1 MPDRDPRTRPPR
13 RRALRPLGVLAALF
27 FGAAEPAGA
36 QVIQNPVYVDD
47 STAAADAIAQARA
60 RLAAGDA
67 TEAVR
72 LLQEVLEAEGD
83 RLLPSDGDQDL
94 FVTVRRRIHSEIL
107 DRPELLTRHRALFGA
122 AAEARL
128 NTGDEAGVARSY
140 FLTPAGL
147 DATIRLAERRLE
159 AAQFDAAWRTLEPAV
174 SHPDFL
180 GERAARAAALL
191 DRTRTYTESRGADLL
206 AARFADSLGTPGP
219 ADAPLL
225 PAPPLNLGLST
236 LEIGPNVA
244 LDDLVARPLASA
256 PMPRPA
262 PSAEPD
268 QRSTPTRR
276 ASGRFTP
283 LHYVLPTVTPDAV
296 YVNDGRSVSAYER
309 FTLGM
314 IWRTDYA
321 EDERRTQTS
330 HVTSG
335 RNAIEDLAA
344 VAVSGRFAVAV
355 GGIATRGVREDDDRA
370 HAFDARTG
378 MRRWSVSVDEIS
390 PLLAEGSFRGPA
402 AIDQGSAVLGVM
414 KSIKERRLLS
424 FYLVGLD
431 LVTGRTRWIRPLGS
445 SGTLPYG
452 AVAKIADIP
461 ALSDGLIYQMDS
473 LGFIAATDTVTGDLR
488 WIRRL
493 PVQNTINP
501 IRRTWDGSR
510 PVVHA
515 GVVYTTT
522 PDRRNVLAL
531 DAETGQ
537 ILSSRPASDFRDP
550 EYLLAADGHIVA
562 VAEERITS
570 LAFDRFTDGSA
581 SPALILEARGSSIDG
596 RVAVAGPRVLVPTP
610 EGVRVARADAAGPEE
625 ARLAP
630 LDRTGNLVALVSEL
644 VVADA
649 SNLHTYLIWD
659 TAERVL
665 RERMAAS
672 PHDPAPAVTF
682 VELAHR
688 AGRNDRI
695 LPAVDA
701 ALAAIARNPLD
712 DHNARA
718 RSRLFESL
726 WSMVAPDDRRGASP
740 GIPPDLEP
748 ALIDRL
754 GQAASTP
761 PQRVR
766 FLLAEGAIHEANDAG
781 ERAVAAY
788 QRILDTPT
796 LSETKFESGGV
807 EARADAEAAKGLS
820 RVLRR
825 HGAAV
830 YRAFAAEA
838 DRALASL
845 GTQSDPSLF
854 AAVAKRYPVAPAA
867 SRAWLR
873 AAEQYERQARPRRAL
888 AALEDAHAAA
898 ENSLE
903 RDPEFLGELTG
914 RLIVALIDTGRL
926 ESAAAAIRR
935 ARETVIPG
943 MIPTVRGETASL
955 DSLAER
961 VRARRASA
969 GRLPDI
975 GLPPE
980 NARTEL
986 LAGWI
991 VERTLISPDA
1001 QPTTESVL
1009 LRSDD
1014 ALALFR
1020 TNHTGGVREVWRAP
1034 MQAGAVT
1041 LANTWDAVYIL
1052 EPGERVRRIVRID
1065 RDTGAAVWRGSL
1077 SNDFIPADATGLVTS
1092 GVFVAIDHRTMAFVR
1107 TDGAAEAIDLG
1118 SGARLWSRPAILPAV
1133 ADAAADADTLLI
1145 IGSLDPPQ
1153 RGRDAENARPAALTL
1168 DLRTG
1173 ETIDRLEPALGALRW
1188 ARLTS
1193 DGVAILG
1200 GDAGVL
1206 AYDLLRER
1214 QQWLAEDLVGVR
1226 TIDAW
1231 PVGDRVIILGDDAS
1245 LWQIDFGDGRP
1256 HARALDTLGRL
1267 TRTIQIGESPRI
1279 ADTGSHLVV
1288 TSLNGVLAFDR
1299 AGELVGAD
1307 RRADDLPVAIGAIGA
1322 AYAVTATINP
1332 AFVDAGAL
1340 WHDLYIISTPSGS
1353 LAQRRLINL
1362 EARPDR
1368 VAILDGRILISAGKA
1383 VLVID
1388 APAQ

>member
-1 MPDRDPRTRPPR
+1 MPDRDPRTRPQSRP
-13 RRALRPLGVLAALF
+13 ALCLLVLLSVA
-27 FGAAEPAGA
+27 FGADRHAHA
-36 QVIQNPVYVDD
+36 QTVQNPVYVDD

-60 RLAAGDA
+60 RLAAGDP

-83 RLLPSDGDQDL
+83 RLLPTDEDSDL
-94 FVTVRRRIHSEIL
+94 FTMVRSRVHDEML
-107 DRPELLTRHRALFGA
+107 ARPELLARHRALFGPA
-122 AAEARL
+122 AAARL
-128 NTGDEAGVARSY
+128 TAGDEVGVARDH
-140 FLTPAGL
+140 FLTSPGL
-147 DATIRLAERRLE
+147 DATLRLAERRLE

-174 SHPDFL
+174 THPDFQ
-180 GERAARAAALL
+180 GQRASHAAALL
-191 DRTRTYTESRGADLL
+191 DRIRMYTDAAGAGRL
-206 AARFADSLGTPGP
+206 ASMFADAL
-219 ADAPLL
+219 DAPEPSAPPRV
-225 PAPPLNLGLST
+225 PAPPLNLGLNT
-236 LEIGPNVA
+236 LEAGPSVA
-244 LDDLVARPLASA
+244 LDDLVARPLATA

-268 QRSTPTRR
+268 PRSTPTRR
-276 ASGRFTP
+276 AAGRFTP

-296 YVNDGRSVSAYER
+296 FINDGRTVSAYER
-309 FTLGM
+309 FTLGL

-321 EDERRTQTS
+321 DDDRRTQTS

-344 VAVSGRFAVAV
+344 VAVSGRSAVAV

-378 MRRWSVSVDEIS
+378 EPRWSIGVEDLS
-390 PLLAEGSFRGPA
+390 PTLAEGSFRGPA
-402 AIDQGSAVLGVM
+402 TINQGVAVFGVM

-424 FYLVGLD
+424 FYLVGVD
-431 LVTGRTRWIRPLGS
+431 LMSGRPRWTRPLGS

-452 AVAKIADIP
+452 AVAKIADLP
-461 ALSDGLIYQMDS
+461 VLADGLIYQMDS

-501 IRRTWDGSR
+501 IRRTWDGAR
-510 PVVHA
+510 PVVHT

-522 PDRRNVLAL
+522 PDRRSILAL
-531 DAETGQ
+531 DAETGA
-537 ILSSRPASDFRDP
+537 ILSSRPAADFRDP
-550 EYLLAADGHIVA
+550 EYLLAVDGHLVA
-562 VAEERITS
+562 VGEERITS
-570 LAFDRFTDGSA
+570 LAFARFTDGSA
-581 SPALILEARGSSIDG
+581 APALILDARASSIDG
-596 RVAVAGPRVLVPTP
+596 RVAVAGSRVLVPTP

-630 LDRTGNLVALVSEL
+630 LDSTGNLVALESEL
-644 VVADA
+644 VAADA
-649 SNLHTYLIWD
+649 SRLHTYLIWD

-688 AGRNDRI
+688 AGRHDRI

-726 WSMVAPDDRRGASP
+726 WAMVTPDDRNGPDRGV
-740 GIPPDLEP
+740 PPELEP

-754 GQAASTP
+754 GQSASTP

-766 FLLAEGAIHEANDAG
+766 YLLAEGAIHEANDAG
-781 ERAVAAY
+781 EQAVASY

-820 RVLRR
+820 RIVRR
-825 HGAAV
+825 HGAGV
-830 YRAFAAEA
+830 YLAFTAEA
-838 DRALASL
+838 DRALSSL
-845 GTQSDPSLF
+845 GRQSDPALY
-854 AAVAKRYPVAPAA
+854 AALAKRYPVAPAA
-867 SRAWLR
+867 SRAWLL
-873 AAEQYERQARPRRAL
+873 AAEQYDRQGRPRRAL
-888 AALEDAHAAA
+888 AALEDGLAAA
-898 ENSLE
+898 ENALE
-903 RDPEFLGELTG
+903 RDPDFLGELTG
-914 RLIVALIDTGRL
+914 RLIVALIDAGRL

-935 ARETVIPG
+935 ARESAVPG
-943 MIPTVRGETASL
+943 LIPTVSGETASL

-961 VRARRASA
+961 VRARRATA
-969 GRLPDI
+969 GRLPEI
-975 GLPPE
+975 GLPQE

-991 VERTLISPDA
+991 IERALLNPDT

-1014 ALALFR
+1014 AIGLYR

-1034 MQAGAVT
+1034 ITPGAIT

-1052 EPGERVRRIVRID
+1052 EPGERSRRIVKID
-1065 RDTGAAVWRGSL
+1065 RDSGAVEWRGSL
-1077 SNDFIPADATGLVTS
+1077 SNGFIPADDTGLITL
-1092 GVFVAIDHRTMAFVR
+1092 GVFVAMDHRTMAFVR
-1107 TDGAAEAIDLG
+1107 TDGAAEAIDLDT
-1118 SGARLWSRPAILPAV
+1118 GARLWSRPAVLPAV
-1133 ADAAADADTLLI
+1133 ADAAADADTLII
-1145 IGSLDPPQ
+1145 IGSLDRPQ
-1153 RGRDAENARPAALTL
+1153 RGQNVQPGRPAALAL

-1173 ETIDRLEPALGALRW
+1173 ATIDRLEPALGTLRW
-1188 ARLTS
+1188 ARLTP
-1193 DGVAILG
+1193 DGVVILG

-1214 QQWLAEDLVGVR
+1214 QQWLAEDLAGVR

-1231 PVGDRVIILGDDAS
+1231 PVGDRVVILGDDAS

-1256 HARALDTLGRL
+1256 RARALETLGRL
-1267 TRTIQIGESPRI
+1267 TRTVQIGESPRV
-1279 ADTGSHLVV
+1279 AAAGDHLVV
-1288 TSLNGVLAFDR
+1288 ASLNGVLAYDR
-1299 AGELVGAD
+1299 AGELVGAE

-1322 AYAVTATINP
+1322 AHVVTATINP

-1340 WHDLYIISTPSGS
+1340 WHDLYIISTPSGA

-1368 VAILDGRILISAGKA
+1368 VALLDGRILVSAGKA

-1388 APAQ
+1388 APAP

>member
-1 MPDRDPRTRPPR
+1 MCLLLS
-13 RRALRPLGVLAALF
+13 ALVVPGRSD
-27 FGAAEPAGA
+27 A

-72 LLQEVLEAEGD
+72 LLQEVLDAEGD

-94 FVTVRRRIHSEIL
+94 FVTVRRRVHSEIL
-107 DRPELLTRHRALFGA
+107 DRPELLTRHRAIFGA
-122 AAEARL
+122 AADARL
-128 NTGDEAGVARSY
+128 NAGDEAGVARSY
-140 FLTPAGL
+140 FLTSAGL

-159 AAQFDAAWRTLEPAV
+159 AAQFDVAWRTLEPAV

-191 DRTRTYTESRGADLL
+191 DRIRMYTEARGADLL

-236 LEIGPNVA
+236 LEVGPDVA

-256 PMPRPA
+256 PLPRPA

-268 QRSTPTRR
+268 QRSAPTRR
-276 ASGRFTP
+276 AAGRFTP
-283 LHYVLPTVTPDAV
+283 LHYVLPTVTQQAV

-321 EDERRTQTS
+321 DDEQRRTQTS

-355 GGIATRGVREDDDRA
+355 GGIATRGVREDNDEA
-370 HAFDARTG
+370 HAFDALSG
-378 MRRWSVSVDEIS
+378 VARWSVSVDDIA
-390 PLLAEGSFRGPA
+390 PVLAEGSYRGPA
-402 AIDQGSAVLGVM
+402 VIDQGVAVLGVM

-431 LVTGRTRWIRPLGS
+431 LVTGQTRWIRPLGS

-461 ALSDGLIYQMDS
+461 VLTDGLIFQMDS

-522 PDRRNVLAL
+522 PDRRSVLAL
-531 DAETGQ
+531 DAETGL

-550 EYLLAADGHIVA
+550 EYLLAADGHLVA

-570 LAFDRFTDGSA
+570 LAFESFTDGA
-581 SPALILEARGSSIDG
+581 ATPAVILEARGSSIDG

-630 LDRTGNLVALVSEL
+630 LDRAGNLVALESEL

-649 SNLHTYLIWD
+649 TRLHTYLIWD

-726 WSMVAPDDRRGASP
+726 WSMVAPDDRRGALP
-740 GIPPDLEP
+740 GIPPELEP

-766 FLLAEGAIHEANDAG
+766 FLLAEGSIHEANDAG

-796 LSETKFESGGV
+796 LSETKFDSAGV
-807 EARADAEAAKGLS
+807 EARADAEAAKGLT
-820 RVLRR
+820 RVVRR
-825 HGAAV
+825 HGAGV

-845 GTQSDPSLF
+845 GAQSDPSLF
-854 AAVAKRYPVAPAA
+854 AAIAKRYPVAPAA

-873 AAEQYERQARPRRAL
+873 AAEQYERQGRPRRAL
-888 AALEDAHAAA
+888 AALEDAHSAA

-903 RDPEFLGELTG
+903 RDAEFLGELTG
-914 RLIVALIDTGRL
+914 RLIVALIDAGRL

-935 ARETVIPG
+935 ARQTGMPG
-943 MIPTVRGETASL
+943 LIPTVRGEDASL
-955 DSLAER
+955 DSLSER

-986 LAGWI
+986 LPGWI
-991 VERTLISPDA
+991 VERTLLSPDT
-1001 QPTTESVL
+1001 QPTTESAL

-1014 ALALFR
+1014 AIALFR

-1065 RDTGAAVWRGSL
+1065 RDTGAVVWRGSL
-1077 SNDFIPADATGLVTS
+1077 SNDFIPADDTGLVTA
-1092 GVFVAIDHRTMAFVR
+1092 GVFVAMDHRTMAFVR
-1107 TDGAAEAIDLG
+1107 TDGAAEAIDLD

-1145 IGSLDPPQ
+1145 IGSLDRPQ
-1153 RGRDAENARPAALTL
+1153 RGREADIIRPAALTI

-1173 ETIDRLEPALGALRW
+1173 ETIERLEPALGALRW

-1256 HARALDTLGRL
+1256 RARPLETLGRL

-1279 ADTGSHLVV
+1279 AAVGDHLVV
-1288 TSLNGVLAFDR
+1288 TSLNGLLAFDR

-1340 WHDLYIISTPSGS
+1340 WHDLYIFGAKSGS
-1353 LAQRRLINL
+1353 IAQRRLINL

-1368 VAILDGRILISAGKA
+1368 IALLDGRILISAGKA